1 MPFLTANSYF
11 GVAKETTYGTAAS
24 VSTFTPISG
33 PKLTPTLKWIN
44 DPDFRGSPV
53 GSYDQVPGVRN
64 DDFDGKV
71 FMYGDV
77 YPNYLLGILGGPD
90 TVASVT
96 ASTWTHTIGVINA
109 ASVGS
114 QMPSYTIVNNSVN
127 ATYQIAAARAV
138 DVSISATADAAVET
152 TLKYEGNIS
161 TTITAPTINE
171 TTAHLVPAWSCSA
184 SIGGASVAV
193 IEAVTLDIKRGTA
206 PIFTL
211 GQQGPY
217 NNFAGPIDVS
227 GSFTFIMEVGET
239 NYANALTRDPQTV
252 LLQFSD
258 PASSDT
264 VLFQM
269 SSVQLEDPVIDQG
282 KAMIELGTKFT
293 AIANTTDA
301 TGGGYSPIKT
311 VTTNG
316 VSTAY

>member
-1 MPFLTANSYF
+1 MPFMTANSF
-11 GVAKETTYGTAAS
+11 LGLAKESTYGTAAS
-24 VSTFTPISG
+24 VSLFTPVSG

-64 DDFDGKV
+64 DDYDGKV
-71 FMYGDV
+71 FLYADV
-77 YPNYLLGILGGPD
+77 YPNVLMGILGGPD
-90 TVASVT
+90 TVASVG
-96 ASTWTHTIGVINA
+96 SSYSHTIGVLNS
-109 ASVGS
+109 ASTGS

-127 ATYQIAAARAV
+127 ATYQITGARAV
-138 DVSISATADAAVET
+138 DLSVAFTADAAVET

-171 TTAHLVPAWSCSA
+171 TTAHLVPAWSCAA
-184 SIGGASVAV
+184 SIAGASVAV
-193 IEAVTLDIKRGTA
+193 IESGTLDIKRGTA

-217 NNFAGPIDVS
+217 NNFAGPIDVT
-227 GSFTFIMEVGET
+227 GTLVFVMEAGET
-239 NYANALTRDPQTV
+239 NYANALTRAPQQL
-252 LLQFSD
+252 LLQFTD
-258 PASSDT
+258 PASTDT

-269 SSVQLEDPVIDQG
+269 SSVQLEDPVIEQS
-282 KAMIELGTKFT
+282 KAFISLNTKFT
-293 AIANTTDA
+293 AIANTVDA
-301 TGGGYSPIKT
+301 TSGGYSPIKT